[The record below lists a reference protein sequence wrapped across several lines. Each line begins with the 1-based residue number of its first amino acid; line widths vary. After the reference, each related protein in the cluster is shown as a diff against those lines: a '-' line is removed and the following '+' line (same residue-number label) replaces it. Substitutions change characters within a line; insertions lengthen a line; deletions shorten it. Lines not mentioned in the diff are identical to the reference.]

1 MLIDG
6 ESTPVNLRLIGDVPG
21 ASRGRLEM
29 SVDGAIFR
37 PVCNYY
43 NYFDRHEAVIFC
55 QALGYDGRNVQ
66 VRRTQKNARRWALE
80 SISCSGAQSLDDCLG
95 DTDTHTYDG
104 SAIELDCGSG
114 STTGF
119 DSCGDCGDAML
130 MGDDCSISGHTCD
143 FRTGCEP

>member
-6 ESTPVNLRLIGDVPG
+6 ESTPVNLRIIGDVPG

-29 SVDGAIFR
+29 SVGSNVFR
-37 PVCNYY
+37 PVCHSRSSYY
-43 NYFDRHEAVIFC
+43 HEAWILC
-55 QALGYDGRNVQ
+55 RALGYDGRNAQ
-66 VRRTQKNARRWALE
+66 VRQTQKNARRWALE
-80 SISCSGAQSLDDCLG
+80 DISCSGAQSLDDCLG
-95 DTDTHTYDG
+95 ETHSYCYSYT

-130 MGDDCSISGHTCD
+130 MGDDCSVSGHTCD